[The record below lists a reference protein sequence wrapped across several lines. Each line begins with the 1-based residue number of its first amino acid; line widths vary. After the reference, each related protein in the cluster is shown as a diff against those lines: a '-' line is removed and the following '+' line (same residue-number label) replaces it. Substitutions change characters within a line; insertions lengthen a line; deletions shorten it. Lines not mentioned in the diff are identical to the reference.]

1 MNREQARIIQKRA
14 NQLGEEKNFT
24 KVQRSGRGSL
34 QMMRRNSH
42 YPASR
47 AFARIVYLFFTIIL
61 AIMLIVAVAFAVM
74 EGEYLTSLGIILGC
88 LFVYGFIHLMY
99 ESLQLITDIADSS
112 VTQVELLRQIDKRQ
126 G

>member
-1 MNREQARIIQKRA
+1 
-14 NQLGEEKNFT
+14 
-24 KVQRSGRGSL
+24 
-34 QMMRRNSH
+34 
-42 YPASR
+42 
-47 AFARIVYLFFTIIL
+47 
-61 AIMLIVAVAFAVM
+61 MLIVAVAFAAM

-99 ESLQLITDIADSS
+99 ESLQMITDIADSS